1 MFSMAVYEHLEG
13 VIRRTLASIR
23 IYFEPRSFRRYMI
36 VLRNLPIDYKIWG
49 CDELQRVYASEYAN
63 DVRTRISNGQVT
75 GPILY
80 NERYESWKRDQG
92 LLSRGLLRLKDDLLT
107 NISYFRVGQG
117 DFAGWMGGVPNG
129 VLESR
134 GSSWLYDLDNQPAN
148 RRLRE
153 VSVYARLH
161 EFGLGG
167 MPKRQVF
174 TPAKQAF
181 ARSSRRKT
189 LGKRYLRRC
198 AWRWH
203 D

>member
-1 MFSMAVYEHLEG
+1 MFSAAIMEHIDG
-13 VIRRTLASIR
+13 VIRSTLASVR
-23 IYFEPRSFRRYMI
+23 VYFEPRSFRKYMI
-36 VLRNLPIDYKIWG
+36 VLNNLPTDYRIWG
-49 CDELQRVYASEYAN
+49 CDELQRVYASEYSN

-117 DFAGWMGGVPNG
+117 DFSGWMGGVPNG

-134 GSSWLYDLDNQPAN
+134 GSSWLYDLDNQPAT

-153 VSVYARLH
+153 ISVYARLH

-174 TPAKQAF
+174 SPAKQAF

-189 LGKRYLRRC
+189 LGKRYLRRS
-198 AWRWH
+198 AWRWR